1 MKMNDMENKI
11 NRTGIT
17 GSLALIAATN
27 LWLTIGQ
34 LLAAE
39 PGVDAN
45 GNAIGVA
52 LERNAAELPFNG
64 KTGIAFGAVSQEEGS
79 QPQAGGDDQAADLAK
94 QLSNP
99 VSALISVP
107 FQANWDFNIG
117 PANGTKFTLN
127 IQPVIPIS
135 ISKDWN
141 LILRTILPVISQT
154 DVFGQSGTQ
163 SGLGNTTQSFFLSP
177 KAPGPGGLI
186 WGLGPVGYYPTAT
199 SSLLGP
205 DKWGLG
211 PTLVALVQKKG
222 WTVGILANH
231 IWSVGG
237 DDNEQNINATYL
249 QPFLNYTT
257 KTHTTLGLDMEATY
271 DWENSQW
278 TVPFNL
284 TVSQILKIGKL
295 PISIQIGGRYYAEAP
310 SGGPDWGLRLNLTLL
325 FPTAKPKPGPG
336 HVAGTTAK

>member
-1 MKMNDMENKI
+1 MKTEHSK
-11 NRTGIT
+11 RSFGTGAIM
-17 GSLALIAATN
+17 AV
-27 LWLTIGQ
+27 
-34 LLAAE
+34 LLLSVSTLPAAE
-39 PGVDAN
+39 SPAVNAN
-45 GNAIGVA
+45 GTAIAENAGTDA
-52 LERNAAELPFNG
+52 DEA
-64 KTGIAFGAVSQEEGS
+64 
-79 QPQAGGDDQAADLAK
+79 DQLAK

-99 VSALISVP
+99 VSSLISVP
-107 FQANWDFNIG
+107 FQANEDFNIG
-117 PANGTKFTLN
+117 PANGTRFTLN

-141 LILRTILPVISQT
+141 LIVRTILPVISQS
-154 DVFGQSGTQ
+154 DVFGHSGTQ

-186 WGLGPVGYYPTAT
+186 WGLGPVGYYPTNT
-199 SSLLGP
+199 NDLLGP

-211 PTLVALVQKKG
+211 PTFVGLVQKGG
-222 WTVGILANH
+222 WTVGILANQ

-237 DDNEQNINATYL
+237 DHADQNINATYL

-257 KTHTTLGLDMEATY
+257 KTHTTFGLDMESTY

-284 TVSQILKIGKL
+284 TVSQILKIGKQ
-295 PISIQIGGRYYAEAP
+295 PISIQFGGRYYAEAP
-310 SGGPDWGLRLNLTLL
+310 SGGPDWGLRLNFTLL

-336 HVAGTTAK
+336 HVAGTAAK